1 MLNQRLEGQY
11 KNMKLQTSMS
21 NFQIIYSLSFL
32 LFFIWELV
40 NVLDVGFETEGIDI
54 ARYSILGV
62 FLCSLIWS
70 FTRNFMFNYYRWAP
84 VFLLIGVAA
93 MMVMS
98 WFTEDLNIS
107 LTSALVIVITTF
119 YFNLLF
125 INTLIIN
132 VINPL
137 NFLVRI
143 LYLYYYKNWDEE
155 KGEKEDLLQFYSI
168 ATYFILLSFITIYSM
183 YIIYRTEKQKRAD
196 FISKDQI

>member
-1 MLNQRLEGQY
+1 
-11 KNMKLQTSMS
+11 
-21 NFQIIYSLSFL
+21 
-32 LFFIWELV
+32 
-40 NVLDVGFETEGIDI
+40 
-54 ARYSILGV
+54 
-62 FLCSLIWS
+62 
-70 FTRNFMFNYYRWAP
+70 MFNYYRWAP

-155 KGEKEDLLQFYSI
+155 KGEKEDLL
-168 ATYFILLSFITIYSM
+168 
-183 YIIYRTEKQKRAD
+183 
-196 FISKDQI
+196 